1 MPTEL
6 IRTTL
11 LALALLALKTSE
23 PPKCTAKM
31 CTRPA
36 SNSAH

>member
-11 LALALLALKTSE
+11 LALALLAMKTTE
-23 PPKCTAKM
+23 PPRCTAKM

-36 SNSAH
+36 SSGSH